1 MKTSPTQRRAE
12 IETLLRAVGSRHD
25 RLRAV
30 RVLFIAIP
38 AGATVAALGSLFW
51 VGQGRAVPGIFLTG
65 ICIITAMAALISWW
79 IGRMVPSAA
88 AVEADRVF
96 GLKDAITSARYLA
109 ATQPD
114 DSATA
119 LQWQWLQPRLKE
131 CDPQVIRE
139 PFPKRRAWVSV
150 ALLAA
155 VAWLGLL
162 PPSPE
167 IQAAEEAA
175 RETKARVAES
185 KEQLEELIKELEKE
199 IVAPE
204 EKEALK
210 LDEFRKMVKS
220 IEETGD
226 RKEAARQFA
235 RIEQKIRDT
244 TKALEQRRDEET
256 LQMAAAELAKA
267 EQTEPRQIG
276 KKLEAKELK
285 EAAEML
291 NKLAARKLDPK
302 DLKNAKGTE
311 KKSKIKEAKN
321 ELARMRAVTKRMA
334 AAGKQRQGARQAQA
348 GQGQGSQSQAG
359 GESGESGGEQGKAL
373 EDLMAELDDAAAEM
387 EKELSEMEIDPD
399 AMEGD
404 GEAMARANG
413 AMGKLTAKMRAMHG
427 KRMAQSKL
435 DQLRQGLAAAQGFAQ
450 GSSQMLGLAGQGGRQ
465 PGVGSSWNERQ
476 EKDDSQK
483 NGQLAELKGQHGSG
497 PSLSSVEESES
508 GTGVSGLRGEAKQR
522 DFARQT
528 ESFVQRD
535 DVPEALKLGV
545 RNYFESLQSAEAATP
560 PPSK

>member
-1 MKTSPTQRRAE
+1 MKNQTHRRTE
-12 IETLLRAVGSRHD
+12 IETLLRAISSRHD
-25 RLRAV
+25 RLGAV
-30 RVLFIAIP
+30 RVLFKAIP
-38 AGATVAALGSLFW
+38 AGAAVAALGCVFW
-51 VGQGRAVPGIFLTG
+51 VSQGKAVPGWFLASMAVVTLF
-65 ICIITAMAALISWW
+65 AALVSWW
-79 IGRMVPSAA
+79 VGRMEPSAA

-96 GLKDAITSARYLA
+96 GLKDAITSARHLA

-114 DSATA
+114 DSATE
-119 LQWQWLQPRLKE
+119 LQWRWLQPRLQE
-131 CDPQVIRE
+131 CDPAVIRE
-139 PFPKRRAWVSV
+139 PFPKRNAWASV
-150 ALLAA
+150 VLLAT
-155 VAWLGLL
+155 VVWLGLL

-185 KEQLEELIKELEKE
+185 QEQLEELIKELEKE

-291 NKLAARKLDPK
+291 NKLAAKKLDPK
-302 DLKNAKGTE
+302 DLKNAKGAE
-311 KKSKIKEAKN
+311 KKSKMEEAKN
-321 ELARMRAVTKRMA
+321 DLARLRAVTKRMA

-348 GQGQGSQSQAG
+348 GQGQGSQSQGG
-359 GESGESGGEQGKAL
+359 GESGENGGEQGKAL
-373 EDLMAELDDAAAEM
+373 EDLMAELDDAAADM

-399 AMEGD
+399 AVEGD
-404 GEAMARANG
+404 GDAMARANA
-413 AMGKLTAKMRAMHG
+413 AMGKLTGKMRAMHG
-427 KRMAQSKL
+427 KRMARSKL
-435 DQLRQGLAAAQGFAQ
+435 DQLRQGLAAAQGFSQ
-450 GSSQMLGLAGQGGRQ
+450 GSAQMLGLAAQSGKQ

-545 RNYFESLQSAEAATP
+545 RNYFESLQSAEATTP